1 MGERHGPRDMASSAH
16 SLRRISSSWIDR
28 WVREQGETRKLYGS
42 SCFYAD
48 IASLHRGSSQSPSI
62 TSSPPSPPPPF
73 RAQSSP
79 SHQMAKRKKREL
91 PSSPTGKTT
100 HRQPISCS
108 TSSAPSEPCYGTL
121 RPYTKYY
128 APIRSTSAARRG
140 DASASRMS
148 WFRHRKTR
156 GWRWRELFKGE

>member
-79 SHQMAKRKKREL
+79 PREMAKRKREL
-91 PSSPTGKTT
+91 SCSPTGKTT

-108 TSSAPSEPCYGTL
+108 TGSAPSEPCYGTP
-121 RPYTKYY
+121 RPYTKYT
-128 APIRSTSAARRG
+128 PIRSTPAARRG

-148 WFRHRKTR
+148 WFRHRETR
-156 GWRWRELFKGE
+156 GWRRRVLFKGE